1 MYEGKIVISF
11 DTIKGFDTAVD
22 VKKVQIALAV
32 VLEQDAHDQFTLDQA
47 LEIINIRVGAFNINV
62 RPANLDIVDMNG
74 EGYDPYGMYNNED
87 LEGE

>member
-1 MYEGKIVISF
+1 MDEGKIVISF

-47 LEIINIRVGAFNINV
+47 LEIIYVRVGAFNINF
-62 RPANLDIVDMNG
+62 DTVDMNG
-74 EGYDPYGMYNNED
+74 QGYDPYDMYNNED
-87 LEGE
+87 LEGA